1 MDATTQRLQKAI
13 RTEAAR
19 RTDPAMLVSG
29 APNFGQEAVPHVTS
43 FVGLVGTLSKV
54 YRAADEAL
62 NHSLDNARFMRNDV
76 GIMESL
82 EQRMRLTSQLNW
94 HLEPED
100 GKSHEQKELA
110 ASVTKLLGRMRRFAE
125 FRRVLLEALWY
136 GKYAVQMRWDRQRVG
151 DREFIIPTAP
161 PTQESYGWSPINGD
175 KLVFRWA
182 DETDRVYADN
192 GEELG
197 PVGIR
202 VNIAR
207 VPERMRGYVRPTDRG
222 SAYFPPLWQR
232 GLFCIHKHQIEDAA
246 YEDPLNAASIHG
258 VGIRSRIYWEWFQK
272 QQMLAFLL
280 EMLERSAGG
289 IEIWE
294 YPAGNK
300 DAENKCKAAALN
312 RGGPNKNVILFPKPQ
327 DETASLFD
335 VRHVFWDTSGATVIK
350 ELLETYF
357 GHRIKR
363 YVLGQTLSS
372 EADATGLGSG
382 VADIHMDT
390 LMQIVRYDA
399 TNLEE
404 TLTYEFIRNLIDYN
418 FPHARGIHLKFVL
431 ETDTPHAEDL
441 IKGFET
447 AWQMGARVKEADVLD
462 LIGAAVPTEN
472 DRILPNPN
480 QGAPGGMDGGGM
492 GGAAGPGQAPQDAS
506 PTPRHD
512 VVHHLASGLSDTF
525 SGGDDGASLMGAQGG
540 DQQQEQTRDRYSART
555 AADAARATDRKPTDA
570 QKAAGNYRKGV
581 FSWQGWEVAIE
592 NPKGSTRSGRDAG
605 GNEWSVKLPVS
616 YGYLKRTQGADGDQ
630 FDVFIGPD
638 VTNDFVAVVDQK
650 TKDGK
655 FDEHKLLIGFKNVG
669 EALDAYF
676 DSYAKGWDRLEN
688 ITPMTVQQFRAWMK
702 SGKPRQAIAGQV
714 SRYAM
719 GAAS

>member
-1 MDATTQRLQKAI
+1 MDSTAQRLQKAI

-54 YRAADEAL
+54 YRGADEAL
-62 NHSLDNARFMRNDV
+62 HHSLDNARFMRNDV

-82 EQRMRLTSQLNW
+82 EQRMRLTSQLAW
-94 HLEPED
+94 HIEPED
-100 GKSHEQKELA
+100 GQSTEQKELA
-110 ASVTKLLGRMRRFAE
+110 SEVTKLLGRVRRFSE
-125 FRRVLLEALWY
+125 MRRVLMEAIWY
-136 GKYAVQMRWDRQRVG
+136 GKYAVQFRWDRHRVG
-151 DREFIIPTAP
+151 NREYFIPTP
-161 PTQESYGWSPINGD
+161 SPKRESYGWTPINGD
-175 KLVFRWA
+175 KMVFRW
-182 DETDRVYADN
+182 DDDTDPIYAHN

-197 PVGIR
+197 PIGIR
-202 VNIAR
+202 VNLAR
-207 VPERMRGYVRPTDRG
+207 VSEKMRPYCFPTDRG
-222 SAYFPPLWQR
+222 NAYFPPLWQR
-232 GLFCIHKHQIEDAA
+232 GMFCIHKHQIEDAA

-272 QQMLAFLL
+272 QEMLAFLM

-335 VRHVFWDTSGATVIK
+335 VRHVFWDTSGAQVIK

-363 YVLGQTLSS
+363 YILGQTLSS

-382 VADIHMDT
+382 VADIHLDT

-399 TNLEE
+399 TNLAE
-404 TLTYEFIRNLIDYN
+404 TLTYEYLKRVIEYN
-418 FPHARGIHLKFVL
+418 FPHAGGHHLKFVL
-431 ETDTPHAEDL
+431 ETDTPNAQET

-447 AWQMGARVKEADVLD
+447 AWQMGARIKESDVLD
-462 LIGAAVPTEN
+462 LIGAAIPTTT
-472 DRILPNPN
+472 DRILPSPN
-480 QGAPGGMDGGGM
+480 QGGGIGAGMPGDGMPGEESGSAPATD
-492 GGAAGPGQAPQDAS
+492 PN
-506 PTPRHD
+506 
-512 VVHHLASGLSDTF
+512 VVSDHIVNGLAEAF
-525 SGGDDGASLMGAQGG
+525 NGGDDGASLMGAQADDTPPGG
-540 DQQQEQTRDRYSART
+540 QPDRYAART
-555 AADAARATDRKPTDA
+555 AKDAAKQTERNPTDA

-581 FSWQGWEVAIE
+581 FSWNGWEVAIE
-592 NPKGSTRSGRDAG
+592 NPKGSTRSGCDANG
-605 GNEWSVKLPVS
+605 KKWSVKLPVS
-616 YGYLKRTQGADGDQ
+616 YGYLKRPKGADGDQ

-638 VTNDFVAVVDQK
+638 LASDFVAVVDQR

-655 FDEHKLLIGFKNVG
+655 FDEHKLLIGFTNAD
-669 EALDAYF
+669 EALNAYV
-676 DSYAKGWDRLEN
+676 DSYSKGWNRLEN
-688 ITPMTVQQFRAWMK
+688 ITPMTVQQFCAWMK
-702 SGKPRQAIAGQV
+702 SGKPRQAIASQV
-714 SRYAM
+714 SRYSM
-719 GAAS
+719 EAAS